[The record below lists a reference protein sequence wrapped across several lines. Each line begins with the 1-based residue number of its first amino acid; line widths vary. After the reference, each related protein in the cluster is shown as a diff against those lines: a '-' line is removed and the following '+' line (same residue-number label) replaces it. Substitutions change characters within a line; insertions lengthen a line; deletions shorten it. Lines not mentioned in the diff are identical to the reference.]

1 MNKDQKLLEE
11 AYQAVYESLKEPLY
25 FGPPDEKQAFMKWLK
40 KLKHEV
46 HEDGSVSVDGDV
58 SFIINVFSQIGQINS
73 LGRYLVDRLPFNFR
87 KVIGRFFCPSRIQS
101 LEGSPEYVGGTFGC
115 GSNNPNLTSLK
126 HSPKFVG
133 GDFMCTS
140 IRFDS
145 LEGAP
150 EVIKGEFDSDQFT
163 DEEYRKFVRER
174 KIKQKLNKELSPD
187 LNPDLTGF
195 E

>member
-1 MNKDQKLLEE
+1 MYKNLKILLES
-11 AYQAVYESLKEPLY
+11 YGTKEPLY
-25 FGPPDEKQAFMKWLK
+25 FGPPDKKEAFMKWLN

-46 HEDGSVSVDGDV
+46 HEDGSVSIDGDV
-58 SFIINVFSQIGQINS
+58 GFIMNEFGQVGMFNS

-87 KVIGRFFCPSRIQS
+87 KVTGRFFCPARLHS

-115 GSNNPNLTSLK
+115 GSNNPALVSLE

-133 GDFMCTS
+133 GDFKCTN

-150 EVIKGEFDSDQFT
+150 EVVKGEFDSDQFT
-163 DEEYRKFVRER
+163 DQEYRKFVRER
-174 KIKQKLNKELSPD
+174 RIKRKVDKELDPEFDID
-187 LNPDLTGF
+187 LQDF
-195 E
+195 